1 MDLLREAPLWGHP
14 CTPWIPKRA
23 NAGAEWR
30 APPPDLYISE
40 RVRRR
45 AGPDGECTSVGARYG
60 RRHSRTRGWAWE
72 LEFFRDADGREP
84 VVTWL
89 DNLDAV
95 KREAA
100 KRGLSIVLASQGP
113 AVVGTEY
120 GKNLG
125 DGLFEFRLRIDA
137 QVILQKHAP
146 HLLAKY
152 PIRRTARSCCGST
165 STLTGTS

>member
-1 MDLLREAPLWGHP
+1 M
-14 CTPWIPKRA
+14 
-23 NAGAEWR
+23 
-30 APPPDLYISE
+30 
-40 RVRRR
+40 
-45 AGPDGECTSVGARYG
+45 
-60 RRHSRTRGWAWE
+60 AWE

-100 KRGLSIVLASQGP
+100 KRGLSIVLATQGP

-152 PIRRTARSCCGST
+152 PDPPHGEVLLRVYFHPHRDKLILLLGGYDRGRDPSDKAEQKQIKQARKRLKQWKGNQAGRGSRFRTWWVRQVRGKSGDRA
-165 STLTGTS
+165 